1 MKLKYLFFAALASLG
16 FTACSDFLDVDS
28 VSKYDSEG
36 VFGEKTEINRALNGV
51 YAKLMSGDF
60 YGDAYFT
67 KFVFNSDVEFT
78 TNTSDVAT
86 NNSFRRF
93 DGNSTASDVEKFWN
107 AAYSGVEYAN
117 NFVYYLERSPLYS
130 TEDAEIMQMMGEA
143 KVIRAMFFHDLVTYF
158 GDIPFTFEPASVVEN
173 YVMPI
178 VSRDEVYKTLIE
190 DLKSIAPYMK
200 FAANLSNGVER
211 ASKEFCWS
219 MIARMAMHAGGYSLR
234 PDTDNPANFGKMER
248 PANYKE
254 LYKTA
259 LAYCDSVISSATHT
273 LSLPYYRV
281 FVNECNYVVNS
292 NDDPIFEIPFAKE
305 TSGNVG
311 YVHGPK
317 SELYEGSTSGDNI
330 WGEAKSSAA
339 LSAFYRFM
347 FDPEDARRDYL
358 NGLWGY
364 LYNGEPTIS
373 VSYTVYNNKWSKL
386 WSTSGNPESAGN
398 TGINFP
404 YMRYTDV
411 LLMYAEA
418 ANELNDG
425 PTDAAKA
432 ALRQVRQRAFT
443 NPEKIDSYIESMSG
457 SKDDFLK
464 AVLDER
470 KFEFAGENM
479 RWKDL
484 VRNNLLAENTYYNFL
499 RYLVC
504 GENGA
509 GQSAYQEMVEEYD
522 GMPEYL
528 DKLPSTVYYMIGA
541 NPQTPSV
548 FPNTSLRIIDIY
560 NPYDDVVVSTVP
572 DEYRAL
578 TVQYPYAWASDA
590 GVVNAQCLYSF
601 YGYIYCDQISGL
613 VYLNTNGKYS
623 THAPSANA
631 SLPPVRYILPY
642 PNAAIQRSALFF
654 LYKYFPVFFY
664 ASLCNKHFLHFVL
677 LIYPYYMYL

>member
-107 AAYSGVEYAN
+107 AAYSGAEYAN

-248 PANYKE
+248 PANYKD

-623 THAPSANA
+623 THAPNANA

-642 PNAAIQRSALFF
+642 PNAAIQRSAGA
-654 LYKYFPVFFY
+654 YK
-664 ASLCNKHFLHFVL
+664 N
-677 LIYPYYMYL
+677 YYGYTK

>member
-613 VYLNTNGKYS
+613 VYLNTKGKYS

-642 PNAAIQRSALFF
+642 PNAAIQRSAGA
-654 LYKYFPVFFY
+654 YK
-664 ASLCNKHFLHFVL
+664 N
-677 LIYPYYMYL
+677 YYGYTK

>member
-67 KFVFNSDVEFT
+67 KFVFN
-78 TNTSDVAT
+78 
-86 NNSFRRF
+86 
-93 DGNSTASDVEKFWN
+93 SDVEKFWN

-178 VSRDEVYKTLIE
+178 VGRDEVYKTLIE

-211 ASKEFCWS
+211 VSKEFCWS

-234 PDTDNPANFGKMER
+234 PDTDNPANFGKD
-248 PANYKE
+248 

-305 TSGNVG
+305 TSGSVG
-311 YVHGPK
+311 YAHGPK

-330 WGEAKSSAA
+330 WGEAKSGAA

-347 FDPEDARRDYL
+347 FDPEDVRRDYL

-432 ALRQVRQRAFT
+432 ALHQVRQRAFT

-457 SKDDFLK
+457 SKEDFLK

-541 NPQTPSV
+541 NPQTPSA

-572 DEYRAL
+572 DEYRAS
-578 TVQYPYAWASDA
+578 TVQYPYAWTSDA

-613 VYLNTNGKYS
+613 VYLNTNGKYT

-642 PNAAIQRSALFF
+642 PNAAIQRSAGA
-654 LYKYFPVFFY
+654 YK
-664 ASLCNKHFLHFVL
+664 N
-677 LIYPYYMYL
+677 YYGYTK

>member
-248 PANYKE
+248 PANYKD

-386 WSTSGNPESAGN
+386 WSTSGNQESAGN

-623 THAPSANA
+623 THAPNANA

-642 PNAAIQRSALFF
+642 PNAAIQRSAGA
-654 LYKYFPVFFY
+654 YK
-664 ASLCNKHFLHFVL
+664 N
-677 LIYPYYMYL
+677 YYGYTK

>member
-143 KVIRAMFFHDLVTYF
+143 KVIRAMFFHYLVTYF

-358 NGLWGY
+358 NGLWGF

-642 PNAAIQRSALFF
+642 PNAAIQRSAGA
-654 LYKYFPVFFY
+654 YK
-664 ASLCNKHFLHFVL
+664 N
-677 LIYPYYMYL
+677 YYGYTK

>member
-1 MKLKYLFFAALASLG
+1 MKLQYLFFAALASLG

-248 PANYKE
+248 PANYKD

-623 THAPSANA
+623 THAPNANA

-642 PNAAIQRSALFF
+642 PNAAIQRSAGA
-654 LYKYFPVFFY
+654 YK
-664 ASLCNKHFLHFVL
+664 N
-677 LIYPYYMYL
+677 YYGYTK

>member
-200 FAANLSNGVER
+200 FAADLSNGVER

-248 PANYKE
+248 PANYKD

-623 THAPSANA
+623 THAPNANA

-642 PNAAIQRSALFF
+642 PNAAIQRSAGA
-654 LYKYFPVFFY
+654 YK
-664 ASLCNKHFLHFVL
+664 N
-677 LIYPYYMYL
+677 YYGYTK

>member
-248 PANYKE
+248 PANYKD

-398 TGINFP
+398 TGLNFP

-457 SKDDFLK
+457 SKEDFLK

-642 PNAAIQRSALFF
+642 PNAAIQRSAGA
-654 LYKYFPVFFY
+654 YK
-664 ASLCNKHFLHFVL
+664 N
-677 LIYPYYMYL
+677 YYGYTK

>member
-1 MKLKYLFFAALASLG
+1 MKLKYLIFAALASLG

-248 PANYKE
+248 PANYKD

-642 PNAAIQRSALFF
+642 PNAAIQRSAGA
-654 LYKYFPVFFY
+654 YK
-664 ASLCNKHFLHFVL
+664 N
-677 LIYPYYMYL
+677 YYGYTK

>member
-178 VSRDEVYKTLIE
+178 VGRDEVYKTLIE

-248 PANYKE
+248 PANYKD

-425 PTDAAKA
+425 PTDTAKA

-528 DKLPSTVYYMIGA
+528 DKLLSTVYYMIDA

-642 PNAAIQRSALFF
+642 PNAAIQRSAGA
-654 LYKYFPVFFY
+654 YK
-664 ASLCNKHFLHFVL
+664 N
-677 LIYPYYMYL
+677 YYGYTK

>member
-248 PANYKE
+248 PANYKD

-425 PTDAAKA
+425 PTDTAKA

-528 DKLPSTVYYMIGA
+528 DKLPSTVYYMIDA

-623 THAPSANA
+623 THAPNANA

-642 PNAAIQRSALFF
+642 PNAAIQRSAGA
-654 LYKYFPVFFY
+654 YK
-664 ASLCNKHFLHFVL
+664 N
-677 LIYPYYMYL
+677 YYGYTK

>member
-36 VFGEKTEINRALNGV
+36 VFGEKTEINRALNVV

-248 PANYKE
+248 PANYKD

-642 PNAAIQRSALFF
+642 PNAAIQRSAGA
-654 LYKYFPVFFY
+654 YK
-664 ASLCNKHFLHFVL
+664 N
-677 LIYPYYMYL
+677 YYGYTK

>member
-484 VRNNLLAENTYYNFL
+484 ARNNLLAENTYYNFL

-642 PNAAIQRSALFF
+642 PNAAIQRSAGA
-654 LYKYFPVFFY
+654 YK
-664 ASLCNKHFLHFVL
+664 N
-677 LIYPYYMYL
+677 YYGYTK

>member
-248 PANYKE
+248 PANYKD

-548 FPNTSLRIIDIY
+548 FPNTSLRIIDLY

-623 THAPSANA
+623 THAPNANA

-642 PNAAIQRSALFF
+642 PNAAIQRSAGA
-654 LYKYFPVFFY
+654 YK
-664 ASLCNKHFLHFVL
+664 N
-677 LIYPYYMYL
+677 YYGYTK

>member
-1 MKLKYLFFAALASLG
+1 MNLKYLFFAALTSLG
-16 FTACSDFLDVDS
+16 LTACSDFLDVDS
-28 VSKYDSEG
+28 VSKYDGEA
-36 VFGEKTEINRALNGV
+36 VFNEKTEINRALNGV
-51 YAKLMSGDF
+51 YAKMMDGNF

-107 AAYSGVEYAN
+107 AGYAGAEYAN
-117 NFVYYLERSPLYS
+117 NFIYNLERSPLYN
-130 TEDAEIMQMMGEA
+130 TADEEIMQMMGEA

-158 GDIPFTFEPASVVEN
+158 GDIPFTFEPAFVVEN

-200 FAANLSNGVER
+200 FAADLSNGVER

-248 PANYKE
+248 PADYKD

-259 LAYCDSVISSATHT
+259 LTYCDSVISSYTHT

-281 FVNECNYVVNS
+281 FVDECNYVVNS

-443 NPEKIDSYIESMSG
+443 NPEKIDSYIEKMSV
-457 SKDDFLK
+457 SKEDFLK

-509 GQSAYQEMVEEYD
+509 GQSEYQEMVEEYD
-522 GMPEYL
+522 GMLGYL

-541 NPQTPSV
+541 NPQTSNV

-572 DEYRAL
+572 DEYRAS

-642 PNAAIQRSALFF
+642 PNEAIQRSAGA
-654 LYKYFPVFFY
+654 YK
-664 ASLCNKHFLHFVL
+664 N
-677 LIYPYYMYL
+677 YYGYTK

>member
-1 MKLKYLFFAALASLG
+1 MKLTYLFFAALASLG

-373 VSYTVYNNKWSKL
+373 ISYTVYNNKWSKL

-623 THAPSANA
+623 THAPNANA

-642 PNAAIQRSALFF
+642 PNAAIQRSAGA
-654 LYKYFPVFFY
+654 YK
-664 ASLCNKHFLHFVL
+664 N
-677 LIYPYYMYL
+677 YYGYTK

>member
-528 DKLPSTVYYMIGA
+528 DKLPLTVYYMIGA

-642 PNAAIQRSALFF
+642 PNAAIQRSAGA
-654 LYKYFPVFFY
+654 YK
-664 ASLCNKHFLHFVL
+664 N
-677 LIYPYYMYL
+677 YYGYTK

>member
-1 MKLKYLFFAALASLG
+1 MKIKYLFFAALASLG

-373 VSYTVYNNKWSKL
+373 ISYTVYNNKWSKL

-623 THAPSANA
+623 THAPNANA

-642 PNAAIQRSALFF
+642 PNAAIQRSAGA
-654 LYKYFPVFFY
+654 YK
-664 ASLCNKHFLHFVL
+664 N
-677 LIYPYYMYL
+677 YYGYTK

>member
-373 VSYTVYNNKWSKL
+373 ISYTVYNNKWSKL

-432 ALRQVRQRAFT
+432 ALRQVRQSAFT

-623 THAPSANA
+623 THAPNANA

-642 PNAAIQRSALFF
+642 PNAAIQRSAGA
-654 LYKYFPVFFY
+654 YK
-664 ASLCNKHFLHFVL
+664 N
-677 LIYPYYMYL
+677 YYGYTK

>member
-1 MKLKYLFFAALASLG
+1 MG

-373 VSYTVYNNKWSKL
+373 ISYTVYNNKWSKL

-623 THAPSANA
+623 THAPNANA

-642 PNAAIQRSALFF
+642 PNAAIQRSAGA
-654 LYKYFPVFFY
+654 YK
-664 ASLCNKHFLHFVL
+664 N
-677 LIYPYYMYL
+677 YYGYTK

>member
-364 LYNGEPTIS
+364 FYNGEPTIS
-373 VSYTVYNNKWSKL
+373 ISYTVYNNKWSKL

-623 THAPSANA
+623 THAPNANA

-642 PNAAIQRSALFF
+642 PNAAIQRSAGA
-654 LYKYFPVFFY
+654 YK
-664 ASLCNKHFLHFVL
+664 N
-677 LIYPYYMYL
+677 YYGYTK

>member
-248 PANYKE
+248 PANYKD

-432 ALRQVRQRAFT
+432 ALRQVRQRAFI

-623 THAPSANA
+623 THAPNANA

-642 PNAAIQRSALFF
+642 PNAAIQRSAGA
-654 LYKYFPVFFY
+654 YK
-664 ASLCNKHFLHFVL
+664 N
-677 LIYPYYMYL
+677 YYGYTK

>member
-1 MKLKYLFFAALASLG
+1 MKLKYLFFAALDSLG

-642 PNAAIQRSALFF
+642 PNAAIQRSAGA
-654 LYKYFPVFFY
+654 YK
-664 ASLCNKHFLHFVL
+664 N
-677 LIYPYYMYL
+677 YYGYTK

>member
-248 PANYKE
+248 PANYKD

-522 GMPEYL
+522 GMPEY
-528 DKLPSTVYYMIGA
+528 
-541 NPQTPSV
+541 
-548 FPNTSLRIIDIY
+548 
-560 NPYDDVVVSTVP
+560 
-572 DEYRAL
+572 
-578 TVQYPYAWASDA
+578 
-590 GVVNAQCLYSF
+590 
-601 YGYIYCDQISGL
+601 
-613 VYLNTNGKYS
+613 
-623 THAPSANA
+623 
-631 SLPPVRYILPY
+631 
-642 PNAAIQRSALFF
+642 
-654 LYKYFPVFFY
+654 
-664 ASLCNKHFLHFVL
+664 
-677 LIYPYYMYL
+677 

>member
-143 KVIRAMFFHDLVTYF
+143 KVIRAMFFHDLETYF

-642 PNAAIQRSALFF
+642 PNAAIQRSAGA
-654 LYKYFPVFFY
+654 YK
-664 ASLCNKHFLHFVL
+664 N
-677 LIYPYYMYL
+677 YYGYTK

>member
-219 MIARMAMHAGGYSLR
+219 MIARMGMHAGGYSLR

-248 PANYKE
+248 PANYKD

-623 THAPSANA
+623 THAPNANA

-642 PNAAIQRSALFF
+642 PNAAIQRSAGA
-654 LYKYFPVFFY
+654 YK
-664 ASLCNKHFLHFVL
+664 N
-677 LIYPYYMYL
+677 YYGYTK

>member
-572 DEYRAL
+572 DEYRDRK
-578 TVQYPYAWASDA
+578 S
-590 GVVNAQCLYSF
+590 VV
-601 YGYIYCDQISGL
+601 
-613 VYLNTNGKYS
+613 
-623 THAPSANA
+623 
-631 SLPPVRYILPY
+631 
-642 PNAAIQRSALFF
+642 
-654 LYKYFPVFFY
+654 
-664 ASLCNKHFLHFVL
+664 
-677 LIYPYYMYL
+677 

>member
-248 PANYKE
+248 PANYKD

-541 NPQTPSV
+541 NLQTPSV

-642 PNAAIQRSALFF
+642 PNAAIQRSAGA
-654 LYKYFPVFFY
+654 YK
-664 ASLCNKHFLHFVL
+664 N
-677 LIYPYYMYL
+677 YYGYTK

>member
-292 NDDPIFEIPFAKE
+292 NDDPIFEIPLAKE

-373 VSYTVYNNKWSKL
+373 ISYTVYNNKWSKL

-623 THAPSANA
+623 THAPNANA

-642 PNAAIQRSALFF
+642 PNAAIQRSAGA
-654 LYKYFPVFFY
+654 YK
-664 ASLCNKHFLHFVL
+664 N
-677 LIYPYYMYL
+677 YYGYTK

>member
-1 MKLKYLFFAALASLG
+1 MKLKYLFFAALTSLG
-16 FTACSDFLDVDS
+16 LTACSDFLDVDS
-28 VSKYDSEG
+28 VSKYDGEA
-36 VFGEKTEINRALNGV
+36 VFNEKTEINRALNGV
-51 YAKLMSGDF
+51 YAKMMDGNF

-107 AAYSGVEYAN
+107 AGYAGAEYAN
-117 NFVYYLERSPLYS
+117 NFIYNLERSPLYN
-130 TEDAEIMQMMGEA
+130 TADEEIMQMMGEA

-158 GDIPFTFEPASVVEN
+158 GDIPFTFEPAFVVEN

-178 VSRDEVYKTLIE
+178 VSRDEVYKTLIK

-200 FAANLSNGVER
+200 FAADLSNGVER

-248 PANYKE
+248 PADYKD
-254 LYKTA
+254 LYKSV

-281 FVNECNYVVNS
+281 FVDECNYVVNS

-457 SKDDFLK
+457 SKEDFLK

-509 GQSAYQEMVEEYD
+509 GQSEYQEMVEEYD
-522 GMPEYL
+522 GMSGYL

-572 DEYRAL
+572 DEYRAS

-623 THAPSANA
+623 THVPSANA

-642 PNAAIQRSALFF
+642 PNEAIQRSVGA
-654 LYKYFPVFFY
+654 YK
-664 ASLCNKHFLHFVL
+664 N
-677 LIYPYYMYL
+677 YYGYTK

>member
-1 MKLKYLFFAALASLG
+1 MKFKYLFFAALASLG

-373 VSYTVYNNKWSKL
+373 ISYTVYNNKWSKL

-623 THAPSANA
+623 THAPNANA

-642 PNAAIQRSALFF
+642 PNAAIQRSAGA
-654 LYKYFPVFFY
+654 YK
-664 ASLCNKHFLHFVL
+664 N
-677 LIYPYYMYL
+677 YYGYTK

>member
-1 MKLKYLFFAALASLG
+1 MKLKYLFFAALTSLG
-16 FTACSDFLDVDS
+16 LTACSDFLDVDS
-28 VSKYDSEG
+28 VSKYDGEA
-36 VFGEKTEINRALNGV
+36 VFNEKTEINRALNGV
-51 YAKLMSGDF
+51 YAKMMDGNF

-107 AAYSGVEYAN
+107 AGYAGAEYAN
-117 NFVYYLERSPLYS
+117 NFIYNLERSPLYN
-130 TEDAEIMQMMGEA
+130 TADEEIMQMMGEA

-158 GDIPFTFEPASVVEN
+158 GDIPFTFEPAFVVEN

-178 VSRDEVYKTLIE
+178 VSRDEVYKTLIK

-200 FAANLSNGVER
+200 FAADLSNGVER

-248 PANYKE
+248 PADYKD
-254 LYKTA
+254 LYKTV

-281 FVNECNYVVNS
+281 FVDECNYVVNS

-457 SKDDFLK
+457 SKEDFLK

-509 GQSAYQEMVEEYD
+509 GQSEYQEMVEEYD
-522 GMPEYL
+522 GMSGYL

-572 DEYRAL
+572 DEYRAS

-623 THAPSANA
+623 THVPSANA

-642 PNAAIQRSALFF
+642 PNEAIQRSAGA
-654 LYKYFPVFFY
+654 YK
-664 ASLCNKHFLHFVL
+664 N
-677 LIYPYYMYL
+677 YYGYTK

>member
-219 MIARMAMHAGGYSLR
+219 TIARMAMHAGGYSLR

-373 VSYTVYNNKWSKL
+373 ISYTVYNNKWSKL

-623 THAPSANA
+623 THAPNANA

-642 PNAAIQRSALFF
+642 PNAAIQRSAGA
-654 LYKYFPVFFY
+654 YK
-664 ASLCNKHFLHFVL
+664 N
-677 LIYPYYMYL
+677 YYGYTK

>member
-248 PANYKE
+248 PADYKD

-623 THAPSANA
+623 THAPNANA

-642 PNAAIQRSALFF
+642 PNAAIQRSAGA
-654 LYKYFPVFFY
+654 YK
-664 ASLCNKHFLHFVL
+664 N
-677 LIYPYYMYL
+677 YYGYTK

>member
-248 PANYKE
+248 PANYKD

-560 NPYDDVVVSTVP
+560 NPYDDVVVST
-572 DEYRAL
+572 
-578 TVQYPYAWASDA
+578 YPR
-590 GVVNAQCLYSF
+590 AQCPIPSYSSS
-601 YGYIYCDQISGL
+601 I
-613 VYLNTNGKYS
+613 
-623 THAPSANA
+623 PSD
-631 SLPPVRYILPY
+631 L
-642 PNAAIQRSALFF
+642 RSS
-654 LYKYFPVFFY
+654 FPQSDSNSSF
-664 ASLCNKHFLHFVL
+664 AR
-677 LIYPYYMYL
+677 

>member
-248 PANYKE
+248 PANYKD

-623 THAPSANA
+623 THAPNANA

-642 PNAAIQRSALFF
+642 PNAAIQRSAGA
-654 LYKYFPVFFY
+654 YK
-664 ASLCNKHFLHFVL
+664 N
-677 LIYPYYMYL
+677 YYGYTK

>member
-642 PNAAIQRSALFF
+642 PNAAIQRSAGA
-654 LYKYFPVFFY
+654 YK
-664 ASLCNKHFLHFVL
+664 S
-677 LIYPYYMYL
+677 YYGYTK

>member
-93 DGNSTASDVEKFWN
+93 DGNSTANDVEKFWN

-248 PANYKE
+248 PANYKD

-457 SKDDFLK
+457 SKEDFLK

-613 VYLNTNGKYS
+613 VYLNPNGKYS

-642 PNAAIQRSALFF
+642 PNAAIQRSAGA
-654 LYKYFPVFFY
+654 YK
-664 ASLCNKHFLHFVL
+664 N
-677 LIYPYYMYL
+677 YYGYTK

>member
-248 PANYKE
+248 PANYKD

-642 PNAAIQRSALFF
+642 PNAAIQRSAGA
-654 LYKYFPVFFY
+654 YK
-664 ASLCNKHFLHFVL
+664 N
-677 LIYPYYMYL
+677 YYGYTK

>member
-248 PANYKE
+248 PANYKD

-457 SKDDFLK
+457 SKEDFLK

-642 PNAAIQRSALFF
+642 PNAAIQRSAGA
-654 LYKYFPVFFY
+654 YK
-664 ASLCNKHFLHFVL
+664 N
-677 LIYPYYMYL
+677 YYGYTK